1 MLTFI
6 GSQRAGHNCVTEH
19 INKIS
24 WNYDIVL
31 QILRLEGF
39 LRIKPKTL
47 KIPDTVKIYWFQE
60 EQGNL

>member
-6 GSQRAGHNCVTEH
+6 GSQRAGHNYVTEH